1 MNSKHQQLETIA
13 LSVNEKIINRPEVW
27 SKFNH
32 CKGFQAKTLTLE
44 RMINAIKSGY
54 MISYQFYREYTDTVN
69 FIKTG
74 YLAVDVDKGMTLV
87 EAFAH
92 EKVKEFA
99 SFIYTTCRHT
109 QENHRFRIVF
119 VLEREINDAL
129 ELKHAATALTR
140 MFGGDM
146 SAVDAAR
153 KWAGNTN
160 AEIYRLGNILSNEFL
175 DQLIADGSTPIPESN
190 SQYDGSSSSSVRSNF
205 KIPRDEVF
213 HTGDGRNIL
222 ISEVVKTTAVHCKY
236 HDDKKTSAFIAVS
249 ANGGTFLRCSACKVT
264 RWMDATAPSSHDE
277 HDFDVFAKDV
287 EDFYVNSSSLFP
299 VESPMT
305 QRFIKA
311 NVRDVIV
318 KNNKNLNLHT
328 INEGFT
334 LIKSPKG
341 SGKTTFLKTQF
352 DQKAPFSLGK
362 VLLIGHRKSLL
373 NEISSKLGINCY
385 LNKDL
390 ADKATRKNRYAVSV
404 DSLYKEVHDL
414 NYETIIIDEIEQVLT
429 HFSSETLGNKAVLLF
444 DEFSR
449 IIKNAKY
456 VVVLDADLGY
466 ITFDVLSSINQDRAD
481 PKSIDIF
488 INEYQVQNKTLNF
501 YGSKHQ
507 MLGVLEKNI
516 AAGKRVYVSSNS
528 KSFIDTLYKTY
539 GSYKNTSGDEVK
551 LISVTSDTVKARDT
565 KKETEKFMSDVKTE
579 ILNYDLVLASPSMG
593 TGIDITFANED
604 QEIDAV
610 FGFYDNQITTHT
622 SCDQSLMRVRHPKE
636 TNVWLSGQW
645 FTYETDYS
653 VLQQDILESPNFY
666 KRTGCEN
673 LINLFALTASFE
685 NASKNSLKKN
695 FLRHKTNAG
704 YTINYVKADE
714 TVKALGKKIFNDAK
728 NMELEDKISCLLD
741 AEILSSDDYSDLQME
756 EEFDSFKDNPKLYF
770 SFLATKLKNF
780 YGQDLTRELII
791 QDDNGNFMEKVNN
804 FISITSPESLKD
816 IDAYL
821 EGNPDLVYEKFSYS
835 EILNLHKKSLL
846 YKIFD
851 STPFFH
857 DGEFDANVKYTST
870 ELVEFIALCK
880 KYKKEILIHWKISLR
895 SDLDK
900 KPVSQLGQFLKL
912 IGIKTKNLKPIHGA
926 NQTKIYSYRLNPDSL
941 LELTEICRRKSINTN
956 VN

>member
-1 MNSKHQQLETIA
+1 MNSKHQQLEKIN
-13 LSVNEKIINRPEVW
+13 LSVNEKIINRPEIW
-27 SKFNH
+27 SDFNH
-32 CKGFQAKTLTLE
+32 CKGFKAKTLTLE
-44 RMINAIKSGY
+44 QMIDVIKSGY
-54 MISYQFYREYTDTVN
+54 MISYQFRREYTETVN

-74 YLAVDVDKGMTLV
+74 YLAVDIDDGMTLE

-92 EKVKEFA
+92 NKVKNFA

-109 QENHRFRIVF
+109 KDNHRFRIVF
-119 VLEREINDAL
+119 VLEREITDAL
-129 ELKHAATALTR
+129 ELKNAATALTR

-146 SAVDAAR
+146 NAVDAAR

-160 AEIYRLGNILSNEFL
+160 AEIFRLGNILSNEFL
-175 DQLIADGSTPIPESN
+175 DQLIADGSTPSPAGS
-190 SQYDGSSSSSVRSNF
+190 SQYDGSSYTSVKSNF
-205 KIPRDEVF
+205 KIPRHEVF
-213 HTGDGRNIL
+213 HTGDGKNIL
-222 ISEVVKTTAVHCKY
+222 ISDVVEKTSVHCKY
-236 HDDKKTSAFIAVS
+236 HNDKNASAFIAVS
-249 ANGGTFLRCSACKVT
+249 ANGGTFLSCSSCKT
-264 RWMDATAPSSHDE
+264 SRWMKSTNEQEYFE
-277 HDFDVFAKDV
+277 HDFDEFTKDAK
-287 EDFYVNSSSLFP
+287 DFYVNSSSP
-299 VESPMT
+299 SPSESAIY
-305 QRFIKA
+305 QKFIKA
-311 NVRDVIV
+311 NVRNVTLSND
-318 KNNKNLNLHT
+318 KNLR
-328 INEGFT
+328 IQSISEGFT

-352 DQKAPFSLGK
+352 DQKAEFSLGK

-373 NEISSKLGINCY
+373 NEISSKLSLNCY
-385 LNKDL
+385 LNKELDGKTKK
-390 ADKATRKNRYAVSV
+390 DRYAVSV
-404 DSLYKEVHDL
+404 DSLYKEVNNLHYD
-414 NYETIIIDEIEQVLT
+414 TIIIDEIEQVLT
-429 HFSSETLGNKAVLLF
+429 HFSSTTVENKVIRLF

-449 IIKNAKY
+449 LIKDAKY
-456 VVVLDADLGY
+456 VIVLDADLGY
-466 ITFDVLSSINQDRAD
+466 ITFDVLSSINQDRTD
-481 PKSIDIF
+481 PKPIDII
-488 INEYQVQNKTLNF
+488 INEYQVQDKTLNF

-516 AAGKRVYVSSNS
+516 ASGKRVYVSSNS
-528 KSFIDTLYKTY
+528 KIFIDTLYKTY
-539 GSYKNTSGDEVK
+539 GSYKNSNGDAVR
-551 LISVTSDTVKARDT
+551 LISVTSDTVKARAT
-565 KKETEKFMSDVKTE
+565 KKETEKFLSNVKTE

-593 TGIDITFANED
+593 TGIDISFPNDT

-610 FGFYDNQITTHT
+610 FGFYFNQITTH
-622 SCDQSLMRVRHPKE
+622 SSIDQSLMRVRNPKE

-645 FTYETDYS
+645 FQNETDYT
-653 VLQQDILESPNFY
+653 VLEKYILESPNFY
-666 KRTGCEN
+666 KRTGCEG

-770 SFLATKLKNF
+770 SFLATKLKTF
-780 YGQDLTRELII
+780 YVHELTRELII
-791 QDDNGNFMEKVNN
+791 LDDNGNFMEKVNN
-804 FISITSPESLKD
+804 FISITSPDSLKD

-857 DGEFDANVKYTST
+857 DGKFDANVKYNST
-870 ELVEFIALCK
+870 ELLDFVALCK
-880 KYKKEILIHWKISLR
+880 KFKKEILMHWDLNIR
-895 SDLDK
+895 NDLDL
-900 KPVSQLGQFLKL
+900 KPVSQISQFLKL
-912 IGIKTKNLKPIHGA
+912 VGIGTKKLKPLYDKNLNKFYFY
-926 NQTKIYSYRLNPDSL
+926 QLDPDSL
-941 LELTEICRRKSINTN
+941 MELTEICNRKSINTN